1 MVGWILWWHTQRERE
16 WQIIWNRVALI
27 TCHLMTQTIWWQ
39 KVLSFR
45 TSKLSKLPTW
55 IFERLN
61 GWLDSVDRAS
71 EWTRSLVFKPS
82 HRSSTDQPITHPIRG
97 RGQGEETDLRPP
109 SSPHRCSSL
118 LDQGVTA
125 QLALPKPPLVD
136 DSLSP
141 RVRSQLNSCNVH
153 KLEPQFHIFLIDS
166 PGLAFWSF
174 HWSLREIAVK
184 GEKERIIRFSVTFL
198 CKSRLSVF
206 PLWQFSHSN
215 NTVLCNSLFLFLMLS
230 SV

>member
-1 MVGWILWWHTQRERE
+1 
-16 WQIIWNRVALI
+16 
-27 TCHLMTQTIWWQ
+27 MTQTIWWQ

-141 RVRSQLNSCNVH
+141 QVRSQLNVH
-153 KLEPQFHIFLIDS
+153 KLEPQFHIFPIDS
-166 PGLAFWSF
+166 SDLAFWSF
-174 HWSLREIAVK
+174 HWRLRKIAVK
-184 GEKERIIRFSVTFL
+184 GEKERIIQFSVTFL

-215 NTVLCNSLFLFLMLS
+215 NTVLGNSLFLFLMLS